1 MADRQEPMSTREA
14 VYLDPETERDERII
28 RAKINADHDHALR
41 HQGNSH
47 LLLGIVIGGVITMA
61 ATAFFARESGSFAK
75 AGAAVDSQIN
85 TTTSETQGAA
95 ADAVRSVGSAARDTG
110 NNVDQKMSDIANK
123 TESKPN

>member
-1 MADRQEPMSTREA
+1 MADRLEPISTREA
-14 VYLDPETERDERII
+14 VLLDPATERDERII

-47 LLLGIVIGGVITMA
+47 LLLGIVIGGVIAMA
-61 ATAFFARESGSFAK
+61 ATAYFARESGSFAN
-75 AGAAVDSQIN
+75 AGAAVDNQIN
-85 TTTSETQGAA
+85 TTKTETKGAA

-110 NNVDQKMSDIANK
+110 NTVDSKMSDIANK